1 MEILKAID
9 RLDDLVHE
17 ARPIPLTDQVRM
29 EKSELL
35 AAVGAIRQHSD
46 ELRSSEP
53 IEALEAMAT
62 SAKRILGSEQVR
74 LDRED
79 MYDQLDLLRAS
90 TKPSGPY
97 EPSPWDP
104 VLKIYDEF
112 HGLVY
117 AAPRTPFT
125 RALRFDAG
133 ALRHVAGRM
142 RTVAVQN
149 VGPSSEF
156 YAVLDELDALARTDG
171 TVKVAADDMFD
182 LLERMLFS
190 MG

>member
-1 MEILKAID
+1 MEILIAID
-9 RLDDLVHE
+9 RLDNLVHE

-29 EKSELL
+29 EKRELL
-35 AAVGAIRQHSD
+35 EAVSAIREHAEQ
-46 ELRSSEP
+46 LRSSEE
-53 IEALEAMAT
+53 IEALEAMAA

-90 TKPSGPY
+90 IKPSSPY
-97 EPSPWDP
+97 EPSPWNP
-104 VLKIYDEF
+104 VLKIYDEL

-117 AAPRTPFT
+117 AASRTPFT
-125 RALRFDAG
+125 RSLKFDAG

-142 RTVAVQN
+142 RTAAPQN
-149 VGPSSEF
+149 VGPGSAF

-171 TVKVAADDMFD
+171 TVKVRADDMFD

>member
-1 MEILKAID
+1 MEILIAID

-29 EKSELL
+29 EKRELL
-35 AAVGAIRQHSD
+35 EAVSAIRQHSD

-53 IEALEAMAT
+53 VEALEAMAT

-90 TKPSGPY
+90 IKPPDHY
-97 EPSPWDP
+97 QPSPWDP
-104 VLKIYDEF
+104 VLEVYDEF
-112 HGLVY
+112 HALVY
-117 AAPRTPFT
+117 AAPRTPFK
-125 RALRFDAG
+125 RALKFDAG

-142 RTVAVQN
+142 RTTAVQN
-149 VGPSSEF
+149 VGPGAAF

-190 MG
+190 ME